1 VGRTSIFSL
10 SFLFFAAGL
19 VRSARVFRPQ
29 HSTPAGFPQR
39 TGAMVYS
46 STEMIYLG
54 LKFFLFF
61 SLVGA
66 LVKAEPMR
74 NQIFTLSLLYTAGS
88 AFLSYVFMILLGD
101 TGYWQNSWRSW
112 QIWLGLT
119 FVLSWVYFKCL
130 VWFEESSLFWLVLML
145 GVAVV
150 FF

>member
-1 VGRTSIFSL
+1 
-10 SFLFFAAGL
+10 
-19 VRSARVFRPQ
+19 
-29 HSTPAGFPQR
+29 
-39 TGAMVYS
+39 MVYS

-54 LKFFLFF
+54 MKFFLFF

-74 NQIFTLSLLYTAGS
+74 NQIFALSLLYTAGC
-88 AFLSYVFMILLGD
+88 ALLSYVFMILLGD
-101 TGYWQNSWRSW
+101 TGSWHNSWRSW

-119 FVLSWVYFKCL
+119 FVLSWFYFKCL
-130 VWFEESSLFWLVLML
+130 VWFEESSLFWVVLML